1 MSSHGSPSFDLT
13 STCFSCSVILI
24 QVEPFSS
31 FHSNILENREQNLAD
46 GTQLIPQHRLAAA
59 RAEESNLNQGH
70 SRFVGVH
77 PNFRVIAIGV
87 PTPPYKGHAL
97 DPPFRSRFQARWV
110 EGTLNPSIPSSSS
123 SEVQQPEPSS
133 ITPITEDVVSS
144 EHSNL
149 SRELSTRF
157 FEFSSLLRLHGHA
170 AQGGEVLPPTSR
182 LPNIPGTALTLLSDI
197 SRNFPPILPLSERA
211 EEGENLASSLQ
222 GRAEKKLKEQEE
234 AGPKAFQGEGFNP
247 SNIPS
252 TDPYLRPPPQDGALQ
267 VANHVRE
274 KVSKTEAL
282 WYERIKRTPI
292 ASLVAPSTRAL
303 LGSAYPMMH
312 LLERERGKL
321 LSELLSALGLDK
333 GIGIN
338 DREELLL
345 SLPEGKE
352 MEKDSKAKG
361 SGLMGYR
368 ILNIERLSD
377 NEAKVTF
384 ENTENGK
391 QVSMKS
397 PCGKLPFANLPPLS
411 SASEVDTISDQEG
424 VEFDKDGST
433 PILITPRL
441 MSMLSSMLQ
450 LHCLGRDICLL
461 PSSLATGSGPNSSA
475 STSSS
480 SIAQS
485 SASSSTSTCI
495 SLLASLLGY
504 PLESVH
510 LYKDISGQELIARRA
525 TSPDGSTTWESSP
538 LLKGLLDLNGKMVHL
553 NGIDT
558 LGPTLGSLSRLTQ
571 DRETELWGGRR
582 GTLSIN
588 HSTNEISEGPQNPN
602 DYPPFALLPIS
613 PSFRL
618 IATSVSNV
626 SQNSSG
632 GIKADWLT
640 EEASTL
646 FGFIAPSPMSEE
658 EEMRVVK
665 LHALASASRTLSKT
679 QSQGGYKPQFSDEEW
694 SCLWEF
700 ARKYRTLGGDSSSN
714 LQKSRR
720 LGTRS
725 LIRIASRM
733 ALSPTG
739 SSNGSGGSDLH
750 GLLSRALLT
759 EFLPLTTKELIR
771 DLLSQCGIQKP
782 GAEGAFTYKS
792 PGELI
797 RRKRDDLIRHGTYE
811 LPPLPFSLLPLSAFI
826 ADPERIGNELV
837 FVDRNA
843 MGTSQGDTSLSE
855 IRIPIFNVEKNDP
868 DGKDLIPTMS
878 SFYNNPTQSLLMR
891 EIALDLEKLDQHVL
905 LMGNQ
910 GTGKNK
916 VIDRILELLN
926 RPREYMQLHRD
937 STVAQILQLVQ
948 LEKGQLRYIDS
959 PLVRGIKTGRVVVV
973 DEADKCSAAV
983 TAVFKSLAERGE
995 LTLPDGRRVRPPGSM
1010 GADDDVLVHPS
1021 FKLVLLSNR
1030 PGFPFLGN
1038 SFLEVIGEGFSC
1050 FSVSNPDLHSEIRLL
1065 SQAAPQV
1072 PEEMIKKLV
1081 LAVGDL
1087 RDAFDSQ
1094 QVSYP
1099 YSLREL
1105 LHIVRHMNQ
1114 FPEED
1119 LTSVLLNVLSFDLHK
1134 PESMNFVVEI
1144 LKKRGL
1150 PIKGLDL
1157 GSVRE
1162 VAQEGSTKAKEGLKV
1177 AYDPKKEGKSTD
1189 LDKPKEGKIDKDG
1202 KPHVGGNTWR
1212 GGTGGR
1218 DTAGMGGRGGFER
1231 LWDGNKVHQISD
1243 ELKKD
1248 VPDHI
1253 KKQAREMAREA
1264 LAKKLA
1270 EEGMT
1275 SHEGATYQAYKRESE
1290 LISEER

>member
-1 MSSHGSPSFDLT
+1 M
-13 STCFSCSVILI
+13 
-24 QVEPFSS
+24 
-31 FHSNILENREQNLAD
+31 
-46 GTQLIPQHRLAAA
+46 IPQERLAAA
-59 RAEESNLNQGH
+59 RAEEATSEGH

-110 EGTLNPSIPSSSS
+110 EGTLNPVMPSNFGDSQAEISNHQESSSVAPP
-123 SEVQQPEPSS
+123 SEEL
-133 ITPITEDVVSS
+133 VSS

-157 FEFSSLLRLHGHA
+157 FEFSSLLRLHGNA

-197 SRNFPPILPLSERA
+197 SRAFPPILPLSSRP
-211 EEGENLASSLQ
+211 EEGENLPSTLQ
-222 GRAEKKLKEQEE
+222 HQAETKLKEQ
-234 AGPKAFQGEGFNP
+234 AANAPQPFQGEGISSYSRPAN
-247 SNIPS
+247 
-252 TDPYLRPPPQDGALQ
+252 DPYERPPPQDGALQ
-267 VANHVRE
+267 VAKHVRE
-274 KVSKTEAL
+274 KVSKAESL

-292 ASLVAPSTRAL
+292 ASLVAPSTRAML
-303 LGSAYPMMH
+303 STSYPMLH
-312 LLERERGKL
+312 LLDRERGKL
-321 LSELLSALGLDK
+321 LSELLGALGLEK
-333 GIGIN
+333 GVGIN

-352 MEKDSKAKG
+352 MEKDLRAKG
-361 SGLMGYR
+361 AGLMGYKVST
-368 ILNIERLSD
+368 IERLSD
-377 NEAKVTF
+377 NEARITF
-384 ENTENGK
+384 ENTENGGK
-391 QVSMKS
+391 VSLKS
-397 PCGKLPFANLPPLS
+397 ACGKLPFANLPALS
-411 SASEVDTISDQEG
+411 SASESVSITDQEG
-424 VEFDKDGST
+424 IEFDKDGRV

-441 MSMLSSMLQ
+441 MSMLSSMAQ
-450 LHCLGRDICLL
+450 LHCLNRDICLL
-461 PSSLATGSGPNSSA
+461 PSSFAIGSGPNSSA
-475 STSSS
+475 ASSSS

-558 LGPTLGSLSRLTQ
+558 LGPTLGSLSRLAQ

-582 GTLSIN
+582 ATLSITP
-588 HSTNEISEGPQNPN
+588 STNATEEGPQNPN
-602 DYPPFALLPIS
+602 DYPPHSLLPIS

-618 IATSVSNV
+618 VATSVSNV
-626 SQNSSG
+626 SQTSTG

-665 LHALASASRTLSKT
+665 LHALSSASQTLS
-679 QSQGGYKPQFSDEEW
+679 QSGREGQFKPQISEEEW

-700 ARKYRTLGGDSSSN
+700 ARRYRTLGGDSSSN

-733 ALSPTG
+733 ALSP
-739 SSNGSGGSDLH
+739 SDSNGQGGTDLH

-771 DLLSQCGIQKP
+771 DLLSQCGIQRP

-792 PGELI
+792 P
-797 RRKRDDLIRHGTYE
+797 
-811 LPPLPFSLLPLSAFI
+811 AFI
-826 ADPERIGNELV
+826 ADPEVDGNDLV

-843 MGTSQGDTSLSE
+843 LGETKGNREASE
-855 IRIPIFNVEKNDP
+855 VRIPIFNPEQADP

-891 EIALDLEKLDQHVL
+891 EIALDLEKLNQHVL

-916 VIDRILELLN
+916 VIDRILQLLN

-948 LEKGQLRYIDS
+948 LEKGQLKYIDS

-1010 GADDDVLVHPS
+1010 GSKEDVIIHPS
-1021 FKLVLLSNR
+1021 FRLVLLSNR

-1065 SQAAPQV
+1065 SQAAPNV
-1072 PEEMIKKLV
+1072 PEELIKKLV

-1087 RDAFDSQ
+1087 RDAFDTQ

-1150 PIKGLDL
+1150 PVNGLDL

-1162 VAQEGSTKAKEGLKV
+1162 VAQEGSTKAKEALKV

-1189 LDKPKEGKIDKDG
+1189 LDRPKEGKVDKDG

-1253 KKQAREMAREA
+1253 KKQVSGRVMA
-1264 LAKKLA
+1264 
-1270 EEGMT
+1270 
-1275 SHEGATYQAYKRESE
+1275 SE
-1290 LISEER
+1290 